1 VTTTPAGSWQRPPSE
16 AQRQADTH
24 VASGDAYALSGY
36 RDAALAEYRTA
47 LSIDQGSVRAHL
59 GMAAAKLP
67 GVPYGTWLTRFHE
80 LLRPDVYLEIGVASG
95 RTIALAR
102 PPTIAIGVDPLP
114 TLVEPVSAQ
123 THIFPE
129 PSDTFFAERRLHGVI
144 RDRPFDLAFVD
155 GLHTF
160 EQALRDFI
168 NLETCSASRS
178 VIVFHD
184 TLPLDE
190 PTQRRERV
198 TQFWTG
204 DVWKVVVCLRR
215 YRPELVIFTIATP
228 PSGLTVVTN
237 LDPGSSGLR
246 DAYDRIVERYRDAP
260 FSTIEASMEADLCVV
275 SNDWDLVQA
284 RLRAQGVVE

>member
-1 VTTTPAGSWQRPPSE
+1 MPSLASTPANS
-16 AQRQADTH
+16 
-24 VASGDAYALSGY
+24 
-36 RDAALAEYRTA
+36 
-47 LSIDQGSVRAHL
+47 
-59 GMAAAKLP
+59 
-67 GVPYGTWLTRFHE
+67 
-80 LLRPDVYLEIGVASG
+80 
-95 RTIALAR
+95 
-102 PPTIAIGVDPLP
+102 
-114 TLVEPVSAQ
+114 
-123 THIFPE
+123 
-129 PSDTFFAERRLHGVI
+129 
-144 RDRPFDLAFVD
+144 
-155 GLHTF
+155 
-160 EQALRDFI
+160 
-168 NLETCSASRS
+168 
-178 VIVFHD
+178 
-184 TLPLDE
+184 LPLDE

-237 LDPGSSGLR
+237 LDPGSSVLR